1 MFSLSDVFYKLM
13 NVPGQKGLPAFVVHL
28 SVFPHLL
35 PRSWPKKVWFKKKC
49 SDCFVQ
55 LWKVIFRRK
64 VGLNYPVHH
73 SRNTWERE
81 RVSELPDPS
90 NVLPHPPIGGHTIA
104 MSVGRPEPCDF
115 FFFFLFSIALPFMCK
130 SLCFSES
137 PFPHGANGVGGG
149 IYFMGFNLMMEGKS
163 LCELWGTWCPFLPN
177 GEERTKVTRWFL
189 GFLLFFPLCGSAP
202 AHCWAQGSPSACQPS
217 ANEGKCPSRTS
228 HLICHMGVITL
239 ILSFRGSK
247 WKAVKCSEIY
257 EAPDRC
263 KDFLFLWPLTLFW
276 HWPNVILSFT
286 S

>member
-1 MFSLSDVFYKLM
+1 MSQDKKGYQRLLYIFLCFHTFFPDLGLRKCDLKKNVQTALYSFEKLFSEGRLAWITQSTIA
-13 NVPGQKGLPAFVVHL
+13 GTHGKGNGWANCQTHQM
-28 SVFPHLL
+28 SFPTL
-35 PRSWPKKVWFKKKC
+35 
-49 SDCFVQ
+49 Q
-55 LWKVIFRRK
+55 LGVTPLRCQLG
-64 VGLNYPVHH
+64 GLNHV
-73 SRNTWERE
+73 
-81 RVSELPDPS
+81 
-90 NVLPHPPIGGHTIA
+90 I
-104 MSVGRPEPCDF
+104 F
-115 FFFFLFSIALPFMCK
+115 FFFFLFEIALPFMCK

-228 HLICHMGVITL
+228 LLICHMGVITL